1 MALARQRRH
10 QQALASLM
18 GRAGNWLHQHCAIVA
33 PADTAQNAGSPQPG
47 HAWVLFEPSSSAIT
61 ASWASL
67 SMADQ

>member
-10 QQALASLM
+10 QQELALLM
-18 GRAGNWLHQHCAIVA
+18 GKAGNWLHQQAEMLS

-47 HAWVLFEPSSSAIT
+47 HWWVLRVPSSSAMR

-67 SMADQ
+67 SMADH

>member
-18 GRAGNWLHQHCAIVA
+18 GNAGSWLHQQRSMGS

-47 HAWVLFEPSSSAIT
+47 QAWVLFEPSSSAMR
-61 ASWASL
+61 AS
-67 SMADQ
+67 